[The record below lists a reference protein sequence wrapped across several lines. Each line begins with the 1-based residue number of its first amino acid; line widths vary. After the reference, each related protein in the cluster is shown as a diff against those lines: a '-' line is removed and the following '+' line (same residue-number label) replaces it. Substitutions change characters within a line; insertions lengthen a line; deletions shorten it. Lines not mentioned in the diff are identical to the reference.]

1 MFKFSNKYLKNE
13 RFKLLI
19 YLILIIFISITTVLT
34 TFLMGLIIDNIS
46 LHKNINSVIK
56 LSLLFFW
63 FQLF

>member
-34 TFLMGLIIDNIS
+34 TFLTGLIIDNIS
-46 LHKNINSVIK
+46 LHKNLNSVIK
-56 LSLLFFW
+56 LSLLFFC